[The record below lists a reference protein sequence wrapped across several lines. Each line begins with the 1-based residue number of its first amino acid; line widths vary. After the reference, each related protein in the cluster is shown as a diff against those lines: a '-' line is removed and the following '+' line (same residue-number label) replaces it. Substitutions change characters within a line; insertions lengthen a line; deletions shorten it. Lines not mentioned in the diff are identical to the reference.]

1 MEVRVLE
8 YFLAVSRERSISGA
22 AEALHLTQP
31 TLSRQIK
38 ELEDELGKTLVIR
51 GSRRITL
58 TEEGMLLR
66 KRAEEL
72 GLVISQT
79 HGRIEGFKNIKE
91 EDDALVANAR
101 LDCLATATL
110 GAPYCIIH
118 SVTSIFMGP
127 APDRQLMQD
136 LNFDMFNR
144 MIPFAKQYGIK
155 LSSETFGDAMKY
167 DEVDFFGQIDQF
179 IMSYNRICAAGD
191 NAKYMSVCVDTGHS
205 NKASR
210 FGQPSPADVI
220 RMLGSNVKTLHLNDN
235 NKLVD
240 QHKIPLTGCIDWEDT
255 LNALDEIGYDGVF
268 NMELALNNCGGKG
281 MEFES
286 AVYAN
291 QVMKNLLKLRGWEVE

>member
-1 MEVRVLE
+1 MKATVGLSLPSFQDKYGDMLAIEKAKEAGCNSIDLSLTCFDYRKEGNVYSKSDEEIVE
-8 YFLAVSRERSISGA
+8 YFTA
-22 AEALHLTQP
+22 
-31 TLSRQIK
+31 
-38 ELEDELGKTLVIR
+38 
-51 GSRRITL
+51 
-58 TEEGMLLR
+58 LR